1 MRVLCVIPALN
12 EERALPAVIEEL
24 RATGR
29 QRAIDF
35 QIAVVDDGST
45 DRTSAV
51 ARASGARVVR
61 FCRNLG
67 IGGAVQGGL
76 RLAHRERFDCAI
88 QIDGDGQHPPSEVPK
103 LLERFAAS
111 PQADLIVGTRYR
123 ESGGFRS
130 TAMRRLGSWWLS
142 RVLRIITGV
151 KVTDPTSG
159 FRLYGPRALELFDRT
174 YPYDYPEPEALA
186 IARRANLVVAEVP
199 IAMRERQHGRSSI
212 AGLSIPYYMLKVTIA
227 VVLSYMRSGRRTP
240 PGA

>member
-24 RATGR
+24 RATAR
-29 QRAIDF
+29 EASIDIE
-35 QIAVVDDGST
+35 IAVIDDGST

-51 ARASGARVVR
+51 ARKSGARVLR

-76 RLAHRERFDCAI
+76 RLAHREKFDCAI

-103 LLERFAAS
+103 LLERFTAA
-111 PQADLIVGTRYR
+111 PKADLIVGTRYR
-123 ESGGFRS
+123 SNGGYRS
-130 TAMRRLGSWWLS
+130 TPLRRLGGWWLS
-142 RVLRIITGV
+142 CVLRIITGV

-186 IARRANLVVAEVP
+186 IARKADLVVEEVP
-199 IAMRERQHGRSSI
+199 IVMRERRHGRSSI

-227 VVLSYMRSGRRTP
+227 VILSYMRSGRRT
-240 PGA
+240 GA